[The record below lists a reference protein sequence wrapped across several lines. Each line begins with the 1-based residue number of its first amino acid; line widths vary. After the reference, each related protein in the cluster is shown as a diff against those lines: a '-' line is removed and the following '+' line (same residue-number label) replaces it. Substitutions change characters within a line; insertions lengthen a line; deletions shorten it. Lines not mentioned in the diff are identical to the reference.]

1 MTCARNTNIS
11 MHWQRVAFALTFP
24 LSVTLHPV
32 CSNVILVPEPSLDSF
47 VFLRVKERQENILV
61 EPETDDQRYISSTWI
76 IVLKPHKVAALP
88 FFHSALMFFC
98 IDTETA
104 DVISALV
111 SSTREYVV
119 DLEEG
124 SQHLMRY
131 RTIAPLVSSGAV
143 QLIWM

>member
-61 EPETDDQRYISSTWI
+61 EPETDDQRYISST
-76 IVLKPHKVAALP
+76 
-88 FFHSALMFFC
+88 
-98 IDTETA
+98 
-104 DVISALV
+104 
-111 SSTREYVV
+111 
-119 DLEEG
+119 
-124 SQHLMRY
+124 
-131 RTIAPLVSSGAV
+131 
-143 QLIWM
+143 